1 MTIRPVPD
9 ERTVQA
15 LVRKAYDMARE
26 KGFHDDDDA
35 VTVAHRLQLV
45 AGEIN
50 EAFEELRDGHDVQDV
65 YYSYTIEL
73 QGVKIK
79 GISSGAVQE
88 LTGSTVEELG
98 LVAKPE
104 GFAVEIADTVIRL
117 FDLAGVYGF
126 DLELLIL
133 EKMAFNSTREKRH
146 GRAF

>member
-1 MTIRPVPD
+1 MSKPPVD
-9 ERTVQA
+9 QRTVSA
-15 LVRKAYDMARE
+15 LVKSAYDMAAS

-35 VTVAHRLQLV
+35 VTVAHRLQLI

-73 QGVKIK
+73 EGVKLK
-79 GISSGAVQE
+79 NLNADQVYA
-88 LTGSTVEELG
+88 LTGSTPESLG
-98 LVAKPE
+98 IIGKPE
-104 GFAVEIADTVIRL
+104 GFPVEIADTVIRL

-133 EKMAFNSTREKRH
+133 DKMQFNSTREKRH
-146 GRAF
+146 GRHF